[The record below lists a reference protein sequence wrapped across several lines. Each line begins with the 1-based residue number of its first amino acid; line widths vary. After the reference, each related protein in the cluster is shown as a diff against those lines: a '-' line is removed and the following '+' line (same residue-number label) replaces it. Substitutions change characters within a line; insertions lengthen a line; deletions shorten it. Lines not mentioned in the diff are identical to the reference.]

1 MLRSL
6 HYVGPV
12 APPQSKN
19 HAEGFYRMMMM
30 IDVPVNICCC
40 FRWFCFAFAFA
51 FCFAIVLLPGTPG
64 NDIALGARCTGKLL
78 FLYCCIFFSPAS
90 CIVVLVPSGRRAS
103 SSVPPGRRAS
113 SSGTSGRR
121 AWHHALASVPPGI
134 EPWPQPMVRRRCS
147 GKLFF
152 FFYIVVF
159 SFSLTHHHQQF
170 CFYVPAF
177 LSPSF
182 YTGWLLLLSSDSSS
196 SVQPCPPVRWASSL
210 GLRFAGHPALAS
222 TRRCTG
228 KLLFFFFFCS
238 HFISSHRRSRPWL
251 IVVFSLLF
259 QIFLGEVFLRRSRDA
274 VAQVNCCFLFS
285 SVFIWY
291 LLTRQANPGWLF
303 FYLLFQIFLEAN
315 GSSGHSL
322 LSGRRPLSSR
332 DVPCRPGVV
341 PCRPGVIPCHPGIV
355 PCCCPGRLTDS
366 TSVDVAKVNC
376 CFLFFLLFLISHQ
389 AFFFYSSSVFL
400 ISRCRH
406 CPLHR

>member
-1 MLRSL
+1 
-6 HYVGPV
+6 
-12 APPQSKN
+12 
-19 HAEGFYRMMMM
+19 M
-30 IDVPVNICCC
+30 IDAPVNICCC

-228 KLLFFFFFCS
+228 KLLFLFLFCS

-259 QIFLGEVFLRRSRDA
+259 QNFFGRSFFATKSRCCCTGKLLFFVFFCFYLISTHPASQPWLIVFLSTFPNFFRSQR
-274 VAQVNCCFLFS
+274 FLRAFLVVRAS
-285 SVFIWY
+285 SLVI
-291 LLTRQANPGWLF
+291 QGC
-303 FYLLFQIFLEAN
+303 
-315 GSSGHSL
+315 S
-322 LSGRRPLSSR
+322 LSS
-332 DVPCRPGVV
+332 GVV
-341 PCRPGVIPCHPGIV
+341 PCRPGVVPCHPGIV

-389 AFFFYSSSVFL
+389 AFFS
-400 ISRCRH
+400 I
-406 CPLHR
+406 LHQFF